1 MCIYLAANKKSL
13 FMKKFFQV
21 MLLSLPFI
29 PMANV
34 KAQKANET
42 SQPLSK
48 KATKGM
54 LVDAAV
60 SEDGSVKVTYKMKVN
75 RKSDEV
81 TYEDYVFDKGLVFK
95 GVQPTSENKQ
105 KKEDQKVKTL
115 AAFVGGTNSFNV
127 LSMSLN
133 LQAEEWERIWDYDKQ
148 TYKWG
153 KRLSKD
159 AVKPRNSES
168 KYRGFAAF
176 PNDDEGTISVIAS
189 YDQKGDDDQFVM
201 LYISNDL
208 SLKETKVPV
217 KGSYSLVY
225 CGLRNSGNIFA
236 IFAPNKGEATTKK
249 YVYSEFTNK
258 GDLVTSQD
266 FESPSSNMAVMDYR
280 DIDGNLYLCAGSTD
294 SKDAFN
300 EVFSSYAP
308 ISNPGYST
316 AANRQMDKYEKR
328 VFGTDFDYF
337 HLLRITEGKLA
348 FASTTAIRDF
358 KTKVMTPPS
367 QKKSHPYKGKK
378 FSIENFAIAPN
389 GDFLVTGQLQEKKT
403 TNKGSSYEYRY
414 TDLVC
419 LHFDK
424 VGNLKTQYAVE
435 KINNDRESE
444 VFQSMQNFFFS
455 ADGSKAFWE
464 IMEVKGTKGY
474 SSFVDAYNGNK
485 TFTANYFPRVA
496 AIDLNSAKLG
506 DFTVLGNEGKFLMY
520 PYHSF
525 LMDEKTKTRYYLGHD
540 DDYEKVWVG
549 SYTFE

>member
-1 MCIYLAANKKSL
+1 MRNIN
-13 FMKKFFQV
+13 Q
-21 MLLSLPFI
+21 MLLLVLSVFV
-29 PMANV
+29 AGNSY
-34 KAQKANET
+34 AQKANET

-54 LVDAAV
+54 LVDAAIA
-60 SEDGSVKVTYKMKVN
+60 EDGSVKLTYKMKVN
-75 RKSDEV
+75 KKSDEV
-81 TYEDYVFDKGLVFK
+81 AYEDYVFDKGLGFK
-95 GVQPTSENKQ
+95 GIQQTSENKS

-115 AAFVGGTNSFNV
+115 VAFVGGTNSFNV

-153 KRLSKD
+153 KRLSKE

-189 YDQKGDDDQFVM
+189 YDQKGDDDQFVV
-201 LYISNDL
+201 LYITNDL
-208 SLKETKVPV
+208 ALKETKVPV

-225 CGLRNSGNIFA
+225 CGLRSSGNIFA
-236 IFAPNKGEATTKK
+236 IFAPNKGEANTSK
-249 YVYSEFTNK
+249 YVYTEFTEK
-258 GDLVTSQD
+258 GDVVSSQE
-266 FESPSSNMAVMDYR
+266 FQSPASNMAVMDYR
-280 DIDGNLYLCAGSTD
+280 DLNGDLYLCAASTD

-308 ISNPGYST
+308 IGNPGYST
-316 AANRQMDKYEKR
+316 AANRQMEKYEKR
-328 VFGTDFDYF
+328 MFGTDFDYF
-337 HLLRITEGKLA
+337 HLLKITDGKLA
-348 FASTTAIRDF
+348 FAGTTAIKDF
-358 KTKVMTPPS
+358 KTKVVTPPT
-367 QKKSHPYKGKK
+367 QRKNHPYKGHK
-378 FSIENFAIAPN
+378 FSIENLAVAPN
-389 GDFLVTGQLQEKKT
+389 GDFLIAGQLQEKKT
-403 TNKGSSYEYRY
+403 TNKGASYEYRY

-424 VGNLKTQYAVE
+424 AGNLKTQYAVE
-435 KINNDRESE
+435 KVNDDRESE

-455 ADGSKAFWE
+455 ADGRKAFWE

-496 AIDLNSAKLG
+496 TIDLNSTKLS

-520 PYHSF
+520 PNHSF
-525 LMDEKTKTRYYLGHD
+525 LMDEKAKTRYYLGHD